1 MINGLVTLLIIGI
14 ILGAIFW
21 TIDWI
26 GIPQPFNKG
35 LKAVVILVGLLV
47 LIDFLLGLTG
57 HGGFIRINR

>member
-1 MINGLVTLLIIGI
+1 MINGLITLLIIAV
-14 ILGAIFW
+14 ILGLIFW
-21 TIDWI
+21 AIDWI

-35 LKAVVILVGLLV
+35 LKAVLVLVGLIV